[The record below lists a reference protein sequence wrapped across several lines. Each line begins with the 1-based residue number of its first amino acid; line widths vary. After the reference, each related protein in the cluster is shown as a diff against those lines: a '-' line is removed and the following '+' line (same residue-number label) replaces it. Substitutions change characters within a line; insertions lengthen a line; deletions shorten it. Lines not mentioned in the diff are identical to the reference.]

1 MRNKLQSGKM
11 GNDKKHA
18 SKELKRKKNNIEQ
31 KSEIVKKKKKISQFK
46 PKYFRTILN

>member
-1 MRNKLQSGKM
+1 MHNKLQSGKM

-31 KSEIVKKKKKISQFK
+31 KSEIVKKKKINRFK

>member
-1 MRNKLQSGKM
+1 MRNTLQSGKM

-31 KSEIVKKKKKISQFK
+31 KSEIVKKKKKLVGLNLN
-46 PKYFRTILN
+46 ILGLF